1 MTFDE
6 AKRRGRLPN
15 ISEDKFLAI
24 CEKCGIDIKDIDL
37 STRAFTE
44 EELRRLSTN
53 RYVHSAAVNA
63 SAKRIHK
70 SVVGEYDKMLAKY
83 KALYESVKDSS
94 LSNED
99 KQGILNIINDLE
111 QARNGYESVRNNIN
125 VLRDNYGY
133 DQTMLNGIERIA
145 NSTLKEGIRNNDYAL
160 EEQYKELNKLVEE
173 GKKYKTKFKRMSN
186 QAKINRVMKKI
197 ESLQTKQG
205 TLNSIQQRMVNKA
218 TAKYISKREK
228 EIQKYA
234 KEFAREQEYANRRI
248 ENNKQIEDYTN
259 DIGLT
264 SDNIV
269 ELRSQGGIK
278 NNLKAFELSVEKKR
292 MESRLNRLER
302 EKKRLDRLK
311 GKQGVCNLGQQYA
324 RPVTM
329 AYGM

>member
-15 ISEDKFLAI
+15 IGEDKFLAI

-37 STRAFTE
+37 STRVFSD

-63 SAKRIHK
+63 SAKRVHK

-99 KQGILNIINDLE
+99 KQGILNIINDLQ

-160 EEQYKELNKLVEE
+160 EEQYKELNKLVED

-197 ESLQTKQG
+197 ESLQAKQG

-218 TAKYISKREK
+218 TEKYISKREK

-234 KEFAREQEYANRRI
+234 KEFAREQEYAARRI
-248 ENNKQIEDYTN
+248 ENNREIDNYTN

-264 SDNIV
+264 NDNII
-269 ELRSQGGIK
+269 ELRSQGGLK
-278 NNLKAFELSVEKKR
+278 NNLKAFGLSVEKRK
-292 MESRLNRLER
+292 MESRLKRLER

>member
-197 ESLQTKQG
+197 ESLQAKQG
-205 TLNSIQQRMVNKA
+205 TLSSIQQRMVNKA
-218 TAKYISKREK
+218 TA
-228 EIQKYA
+228 
-234 KEFAREQEYANRRI
+234 
-248 ENNKQIEDYTN
+248 DYTN

-264 SDNIV
+264 SDTIV